1 MHTQRLE
8 KPGFLNF
15 SGIWRKGRIPSI
27 HPQDRNQAIIN
38 LETTYTEIHHT
49 LSHLQFIISCWLIH
63 TWTVKND
70 CIIQSILCLIHYV
83 EKKILSGE
91 NFPSTSIYIKHS
103 KKGWNWKT
111 MTWNRQR
118 LWKHGHDRSHRFYSA
133 SSRVWPL
140 RGRGNQKAK
149 RYRNKHCEMQQT
161 LFALLQHFSSSWPC
175 GEDKKRRKPKVV
187 WTGLFLL
194 TSLLVNLIPVRF
206 VALDLAFMSFISTR
220 LFLVGWPRCQSASFV
235 DF

>member
-1 MHTQRLE
+1 MQTQRLE

-63 TWTVKND
+63 TRTVKND

-118 LWKHGHDRSHRFYSA
+118 LWKHGHDQQSPPPNLCSPNSCPTFPIRY
-133 SSRVWPL
+133 PL
-140 RGRGNQKAK
+140 AREN
-149 RYRNKHCEMQQT
+149 
-161 LFALLQHFSSSWPC
+161 FAHPVQECYQHNHV
-175 GEDKKRRKPKVV
+175 RKPNDCRKSICD
-187 WTGLFLL
+187 TFE
-194 TSLLVNLIPVRF
+194 
-206 VALDLAFMSFISTR
+206 
-220 LFLVGWPRCQSASFV
+220 
-235 DF
+235 